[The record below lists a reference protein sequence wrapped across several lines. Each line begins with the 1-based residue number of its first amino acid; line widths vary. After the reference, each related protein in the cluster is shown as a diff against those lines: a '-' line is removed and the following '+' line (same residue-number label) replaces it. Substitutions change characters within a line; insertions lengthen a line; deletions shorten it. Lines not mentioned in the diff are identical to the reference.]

1 MNGIEL
7 VTQEREEQV
16 HKHGFDKE
24 HDSQHSVGELT
35 NAALFLLTE
44 DSSYYPKHWQ
54 FKYYEKFK
62 NKIDNKDKIEILKV
76 AAAMLVAEI
85 DLINQINDDKP
96 F

>member
-1 MNGIEL
+1 MNGLEL
-7 VTQEREEQV
+7 VTLEREEQIK
-16 HKHGFDKE
+16 KHGFTKE
-24 HDSQHSVGELT
+24 HDSQHEVGELR

-44 DSSYYPKHWQ
+44 DPVYYPKHWQ
-54 FKYYEKFK
+54 YKYYEKFK
-62 NKIDNKDKIEILKV
+62 QKIEKGDKIGILKV